1 MSEESSEEPKLI
13 IDEDWKTQVQREKDE
28 LEQKKSASAEADDS
42 EAAMP
47 SSSVDNAA
55 SGDASPEAKSE
66 DSADI
71 PPPPPA
77 SFSFLLTSLAT
88 QAVAS
93 MGQLPGEEGE
103 SFPVN
108 LGYAKHFIDL
118 IGVIEEKTQG
128 NLSAEE
134 ERAVK
139 DTLHQLRMMFVAASQ
154 NSKS

>member
-1 MSEESSEEPKLI
+1 MSEESADEPKLI
-13 IDEDWKTQVQREKDE
+13 VDEDWKTQVQREKEE
-28 LEQKKSASAEADDS
+28 LKRKEAESAAAEDAGASA
-42 EAAMP
+42 
-47 SSSVDNAA
+47 
-55 SGDASPEAKSE
+55 SE
-66 DSADI
+66 DSESAAESESAENL

-77 SFSFLLTSLAT
+77 TYSFLLTSLAT

-118 IGVIEEKTQG
+118 IGVIEEKTKG
-128 NLSAEE
+128 NLTAEE
-134 ERAVK
+134 EKATN

-154 NSKS
+154 KKKS